1 MCVCA
6 TVGFGRLGETFF
18 YFSFLVFPSFR
29 LNPFCVSPP
38 IGAHRFIQLCDF
50 RCWSK
55 NKPFLWCNVLDPEK
69 GMRRCRPTPGVT
81 KHSRRPYARYRTVYL
96 ASPSIHTTRARS
108 LSLLEVSRPKSQYFI
123 YLFFLSPVYGQMV
136 VCRFVISIGMPASG
150 RRVDRI
156 FPESVREEGKVK

>member
-1 MCVCA
+1 MCA

-29 LNPFCVSPP
+29 SNPFCVSPL

-69 GMRRCRPTPGVT
+69 RDETMPPHTRGHKTQSVSICSLPHGLPGV
-81 KHSRRPYARYRTVYL
+81 
-96 ASPSIHTTRARS
+96 SIHSHHARALS

-123 YLFFLSPVYGQMV
+123 YLFFLSPVYGHMV
-136 VCRFVISIGMPASG
+136 VCRFVISIGMPCQWAKS
-150 RRVDRI
+150 RI